1 LELLRAEGVLAV
13 DGKIALND
21 VRYEFPD

>member
-21 VRYEFPD
+21 ARYAFPD